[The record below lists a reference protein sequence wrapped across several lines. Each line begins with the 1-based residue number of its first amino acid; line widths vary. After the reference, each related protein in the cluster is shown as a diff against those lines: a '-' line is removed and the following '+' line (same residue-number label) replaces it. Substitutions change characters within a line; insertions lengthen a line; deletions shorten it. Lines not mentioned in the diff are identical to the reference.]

1 MGGLDRGRLR
11 ERERERE
18 RESNKVS
25 YRKHIARQHSCMKTH
40 QKAGKS
46 EGSGGKGCKGN
57 VEGVREGGYRKK
69 KRGERKIIKTG
80 GDIDHSLWLS
90 DGLRHMQFAC
100 AVRRLRIDKVSR
112 KKSAV
117 LVDVGRRGSTMQS
130 QDVTDPS
137 SDENRNR
144 KPVKDRV
151 LKTVC
156 LCVSFA
162 TMVRQFCI
170 RSVYIHCVSKKS
182 M

>member
-1 MGGLDRGRLR
+1 MGGLDRGRL
-11 ERERERE
+11 RERERE

-25 YRKHIARQHSCMKTH
+25 YRKHIARQHSCMKMH

-46 EGSGGKGCKGN
+46 EGRGGKGCKGN

-112 KKSAV
+112 KNK
-117 LVDVGRRGSTMQS
+117 LFLLT
-130 QDVTDPS
+130 
-137 SDENRNR
+137 
-144 KPVKDRV
+144 
-151 LKTVC
+151 
-156 LCVSFA
+156 
-162 TMVRQFCI
+162 
-170 RSVYIHCVSKKS
+170 
-182 M
+182 